1 MIKSLKITDVKNI
14 PLGEEHIHNAEWLHQ
29 IEGEKISFGDSVTF
43 LCGPNGSGK
52 TSLLTM
58 MGRYFH
64 CEEGGIPRVTR
75 ESVSR
80 IVDYNILADVVYD
93 DDKDIPKQKP
103 KVKNGCSFDC
113 DGSPVFFVSGSLHT
127 SNSESFGFEHLLK
140 KVNAGSAGEGNMRD
154 FRYLTD
160 NARKI
165 HEVDTSWIGNSN
177 EFWQDLAKL
186 SLFAYGDGKKKKVKP
201 TIILD
206 EVESN
211 LDALN
216 QFFFFKILFEQLSQ
230 WMQVIFTSHSVL
242 AFLQAH
248 QEKNVKVIE
257 TEDGY
262 FDAVISEL
270 QSNGVTF
277 GDLPK
282 RGGMRYRR

>member
-14 PLGEEHIHNAEWLHQ
+14 PLGEEHIQNAEWLHQ
-29 IEGEKISFGDSVTF
+29 IEGEKISFGDGVTF

-75 ESVSR
+75 ESVNK
-80 IVDYNILADVVYD
+80 IVDYNVFADVIYG
-93 DDKDIPKQKP
+93 DDKDVPEQEP

-177 EFWQDLAKL
+177 EFWQGLAKL

-242 AFLQAH
+242 AFLQAR